1 MKPRRMG
8 IRWAAALTLAALG
21 LGLIAISGRVGPQ
34 VSTLPPVGAA
44 PLSPPDARDPGRELA
59 KPFSESPSLRLP
71 EHAPGARLPAAGRFL
86 IASRD
91 LRGPFFAETVIL
103 LLDYSA
109 AGALGLVINRPTPT
123 LLGELLPEVARLSQR
138 RDRVHLGGP
147 VDPRMMTFL
156 IRSETRVPGS
166 VTVAEDV
173 YATSDPAALRA
184 IIQSAAPASHFHAFV
199 GYSGWGPGQLD
210 NELERGDWHVGVS
223 RAEWIFDDSPA
234 DLWQRIVV
242 EFEGIQ
248 VGRPG
253 PGLRLA
259 LR

>member
-1 MKPRRMG
+1 MKQLRKG
-8 IRWAAALTLAALG
+8 AGWAAAVAVGIAALALLAG
-21 LGLIAISGRVGPQ
+21 PDRPDTEAAQTPRVD
-34 VSTLPPVGAA
+34 AA
-44 PLSPPDARDPGRELA
+44 PPSGHDAASELA
-59 KPFSESPSLRLP
+59 RPFSESPSLRAP
-71 EHAPGARLPAAGRFL
+71 EHAPGARRPAAGRFL
-86 IASRD
+86 IASRE
-91 LRGPFFAETVIL
+91 LSGPFFAQTVIL
-103 LLDYSA
+103 LLDYSG

-123 LLGELLPEVARLSQR
+123 LLGDLLPEVDRLSQR

-166 VTVAEDV
+166 VAVAEDV
-173 YATSDPAALRA
+173 YATSDPSALRT

-223 RAEWIFDDSPA
+223 RAEWIFDDAPA

-253 PGLRLA
+253 PGAVLA